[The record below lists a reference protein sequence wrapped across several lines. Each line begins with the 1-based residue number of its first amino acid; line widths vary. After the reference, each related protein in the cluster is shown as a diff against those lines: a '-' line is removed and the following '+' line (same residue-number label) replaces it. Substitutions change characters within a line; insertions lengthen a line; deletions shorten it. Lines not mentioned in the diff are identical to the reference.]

1 MLTAV
6 LTWNNSG
13 LVSGLNPRTS
23 KLLMATRDIPGRLG
37 IPRVI
42 IGGPTG
48 LSGMAE
54 GYVKTGGGE
63 ARINGIRMCPGM
75 A

>member
-1 MLTAV
+1 MPYRLYALTSAQ
-6 LTWNNSG
+6 L
-13 LVSGLNPRTS
+13 
-23 KLLMATRDIPGRLG
+23 KLSSVRFMQQGRLG

-75 A
+75 AELPRA